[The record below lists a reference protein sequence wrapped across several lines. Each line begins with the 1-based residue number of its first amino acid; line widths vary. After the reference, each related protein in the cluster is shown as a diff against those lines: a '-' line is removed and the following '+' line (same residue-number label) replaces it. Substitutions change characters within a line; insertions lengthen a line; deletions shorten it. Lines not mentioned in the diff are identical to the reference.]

1 MVAAIREPLVT
12 STSALRFAA
21 IGLIVL
27 SFSLTACGRK
37 GPLDP
42 PPRASAAPASDQ
54 QQAQQS
60 EPGED
65 EFGNPPAPRGQKKS
79 FPLDVLLN

>member
-1 MVAAIREPLVT
+1 MVAAIREPFVT

-27 SFSLTACGRK
+27 SFLLTACGRR

-42 PPRASAAPASDQ
+42 PPRPSAAPASDQ
-54 QQAQQS
+54 QQVQS
-60 EPGED
+60 GEPTED
-65 EFGNPPAPRGQKKS
+65 EFGNPAAPRGQKKS